1 MRFFSFRETLEKK
14 TSGALVMAFLL
25 VLQNTTI
32 HRLQL
37 IQNDAEKWRSEE
49 EPFTD
54 SGSALVFSPQK
65 RLRHVPVLQD
75 FMVLDVLLI

>member
-14 TSGALVMAFLL
+14 TNGALVMAFLL

-37 IQNDAEKWRSEE
+37 IQNDAEKWRRSEE

-54 SGSALVFSPQK
+54 GGSALVFSPQK
-65 RLRHVPVLQD
+65 RLRHVPVLR
-75 FMVLDVLLI
+75 